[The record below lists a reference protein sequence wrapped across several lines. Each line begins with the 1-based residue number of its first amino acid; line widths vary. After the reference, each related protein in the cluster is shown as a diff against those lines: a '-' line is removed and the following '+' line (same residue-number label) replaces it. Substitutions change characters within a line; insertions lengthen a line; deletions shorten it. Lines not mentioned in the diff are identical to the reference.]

1 MPDRKKTCVSPA
13 APDHKK
19 TYFSPSMIVFEFR
32 TITGNPYVHIFGVGM
47 PVLMAFIIILAMRAE
62 ISDSSALTLAAT
74 SVFLGMGTMIPL
86 AVILLGYSAT
96 YSQEL
101 EKGIPQRMALFGIPP
116 VVTMLNRIAAEGIFL
131 LFALGIY
138 FAAGLIGLEVE
149 LPVVSGFFCYLLCIL
164 LLGVVC
170 FLLAHS
176 IASFFQKFGITY
188 CISMLL
194 YFGIMAMSGL
204 MGIRYE
210 MLPAPLQACSRL
222 LPTTYIAK
230 DFADV
235 WMGKSYNFM
244 PLIQAYLF
252 TGAAAG
258 ILLFITMR
266 KNSRK
271 KFEAS

>member
-1 MPDRKKTCVSPA
+1 MLPDR
-13 APDHKK
+13 KK
-19 TYFSPSMIVFEFR
+19 TYFSPSMIAFEFR

-47 PVLMAFIIILAMRAE
+47 PVLMAFIILLAMRAE

-74 SVFLGMGTMIPL
+74 SVFLGIGTLIPL

-138 FAAGLIGLEVE
+138 FATGFVGLDVQ
-149 LPVVSGFFCYLLCIL
+149 LPVVTGLCCYLLCIL
-164 LLGVVC
+164 LLGVIC
-170 FLLAHS
+170 FLLAHC

-194 YFGIMAMSGL
+194 YFGIMALSGL
-204 MGIRYE
+204 MGLTYE

-222 LPTTYIAK
+222 LPTTYITK

-235 WMGKSYNFM
+235 WLGKTYNFM
-244 PLIQAYLF
+244 PLMQSYLF
-252 TGAAAG
+252 TGALAG
-258 ILLFITMR
+258 ILLFISLR
-266 KNSRK
+266 KNSRR